1 MKEFS
6 DMFKISI
13 FVRNSKFFD
22 IISSNIS
29 KKIRHISNDQCAEGV
44 EREDVGFVASINPQD
59 QPAAA
64 RKLLIINQ
72 NS

>member
-1 MKEFS
+1 MTN
-6 DMFKISI
+6 
-13 FVRNSKFFD
+13 VQR
-22 IISSNIS
+22 
-29 KKIRHISNDQCAEGV
+29 V
-44 EREDVGFVASINPQD
+44 WREDVGFVASINPQD